1 MTDRARLDRRE
12 PLEGLDAGERAQ
24 DRVSCAPAADPH
36 QQRVSGADVTTL
48 SLWGRLLDVDKAA
61 EYLGLSRWSVYDLVK
76 SGVLPVVRIPSV
88 RADLGPRRT
97 GNPKSRRRVLARPD
111 FRQPLRKILLD
122 KRDLDAFVDGLPHER
137 DGLS

>member
-1 MTDRARLDRRE
+1 MPDSGHSIDSARVRASCAHLSE
-12 PLEGLDAGERAQ
+12 PRQ
-24 DRVSCAPAADPH
+24 TRVSD
-36 QQRVSGADVTTL
+36 ADVTAM
-48 SLWGRLLDVDKAA
+48 SPWGRLLNVDKAA
-61 EYLGLSRWSVYDLVK
+61 GYLGLSRWSVYDLVK

-122 KRDLDAFVDGLPHER
+122 KRDLDAFVDGLPHEK
-137 DGLS
+137 DGLP